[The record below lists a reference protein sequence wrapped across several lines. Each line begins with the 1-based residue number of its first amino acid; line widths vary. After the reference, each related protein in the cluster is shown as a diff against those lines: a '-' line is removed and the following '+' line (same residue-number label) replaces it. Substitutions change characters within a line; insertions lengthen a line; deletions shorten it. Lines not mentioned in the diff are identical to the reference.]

1 MMIVQGALP
10 NSAAY
15 QAIAAEHHTLASQL
29 QPGLKTDQSKTAA
42 PCQERQ
48 HAISRGSMPIQAI
61 IFAYDVTRR
70 ETFESLSNI
79 WLNEVDEFSTIQ
91 SAIKMVVANK
101 VDRDSER
108 EVSRQEGATFARQHG
123 CLFVETSAKFNTA
136 VTQVRLCGAAA
147 CELWCQFILWTSCAV
162 WLGFPRQVLA
172 TVQ

>member
-1 MMIVQGALP
+1 M
-10 NSAAY
+10 
-15 QAIAAEHHTLASQL
+15 
-29 QPGLKTDQSKTAA
+29 
-42 PCQERQ
+42 
-48 HAISRGSMPIQAI
+48 QAI

-147 CELWCQFILWTSCAV
+147 CELWCQSSCGPRVRSGWAFLGKSWPQCSDTPIAQGGTAPTSRPMSAGV
-162 WLGFPRQVLA
+162 
-172 TVQ
+172 